1 MIDPSDITNFNRS
14 EIELQEYLLFCACV
28 AGKTSPVQAKNLV
41 VQAKKLEDFL
51 YPSTLLGK
59 TPFEYINHLE
69 ASGKLMPR
77 LRYTKLGQYNRL
89 HELFKKIIAL
99 DVENVDIDELEN
111 VPGIGPKTSRFFLLH
126 SRPNQRV
133 AVLDTHILSWLRE
146 NTKGISISTST
157 PQTKSRYNTIEKLFI
172 SEADKRNI
180 GIAEF
185 DLHIWNERSRN

>member
-1 MIDPSDITNFNRS
+1 MIDSSDITNFNRS

-28 AGKTSPVQAKNLV
+28 AGKTSV
-41 VQAKKLEDFL
+41 VQAKKLDEFL

-69 ASGKLMPR
+69 SSGKLMPR

-89 HELFKKIIAL
+89 HELFKKIISV
-99 DVENVDIDELEN
+99 DVENVDVDELET

-146 NTKGISISTST
+146 NTKGTTIPKST
-157 PQTKSRYNTIEKLFI
+157 PQATSRYKAIEKLFI

-180 GIAEF
+180 GIA
-185 DLHIWNERSRN
+185 DLDLQIWNERARK